1 MAKDVN
7 VTWKWAVG
15 VLAALVLSLVTGAMY
30 DVRRTTH
37 ENTAAIGALLRVTA
51 EMSADLKVRVAH
63 ADRLHEQMA
72 TTDERLTK
80 TVEDLRLLVAQHL
93 ARTEKEK

>member
-1 MAKDVN
+1 M
-7 VTWKWAVG
+7 TWKWLVG
-15 VLAALVLSLVTGAMY
+15 ILATLVFSLVSAAMY

-37 ENTAAIGALLRVTA
+37 ENTTAITALVRVTA
-51 EMSADLKVRVAH
+51 EMATDLKVRVAH

-80 TVEDLRLLVAQHL
+80 AVDDLRLLVAQHL
-93 ARTEKEK
+93 AKTEK